1 MALSF
6 NEFLRKRFPDI
17 FDDDPETKAIRII
30 QVLKSHNHQAVFAG
44 GFVRDMIMNLDSHDI
59 DIATD
64 ATPDQVESYFEKT
77 IPVGKSFGVV
87 RVLIDGTEFEVATF
101 RNDGIYLDGRRPES
115 VSFSSIEED
124 AKRRDFTINSLFYD
138 PIENKILDYVGG
150 KEDLTEGIIRFIGDP
165 EERIAEDKLRIL
177 RGIRFA
183 VKFGFQLEKQ
193 TFKAIQFHASEIA
206 QVSMERIQ
214 QELVKMLEIGK
225 PRQMIEL
232 LYESRILHYILPEI
246 EDLKGVPQDPKWHP
260 EGDVFEHTI
269 RVMEGLVGKSI
280 ELQLA
285 GWFHDVGKPMST
297 IINEGKIST
306 PEHAKVGADITRE
319 ILERLKFPSKTIN
332 YVSKLVCDHMKITSV
347 LEMRKSRQK
356 MFFAQENYED
366 LRALHIADKMG
377 GSGDLSHLREIDELK
392 AKYELESLRPVP
404 FVTGRDLIQL
414 GYTSG
419 RVLGDLK
426 TEIYERQLEGEFKDK
441 SEAIEFAKMR
451 L

>member
-1 MALSF
+1 MNQTY

-17 FDDDPETKAIRII
+17 FDDDMKTKAIRII

-44 GFVRDMIMNLDSHDI
+44 GFVRDMIMNLDSYDI

-64 ATPDQVESYFEKT
+64 ATPDQVESYFKNT
-77 IPVGKSFGVV
+77 IPVGKKFGIVK
-87 RVLIDGTEFEVATF
+87 VLIDGTEFEVATF

-138 PIENKILDYVGG
+138 PIEDKILDYVGG
-150 KEDLTEGIIRFIGDP
+150 QEDLTEGIIRFIGDP

-177 RGIRFA
+177 RAIRFA
-183 VKFGFQLEKQ
+183 VRFGFQLEKQ
-193 TFKAIQFHASEIA
+193 TFKAIQSHASEIA

-225 PRQMIEL
+225 PRQIIEL

-280 ELQLA
+280 ELQLT

-297 IINEGKIST
+297 IISEGKIST

-332 YVSKLVCDHMKITSV
+332 YVSKLVYDHMKITSV

-377 GSGDLSHLREIDELK
+377 GSGDLSHLKEIDELK